1 MTDIGPDEALLGM
14 DMNIHKYLEV
24 LAETQAAQATALVLA
39 TRNQTL
45 QEERLQEVDQQS
57 AES

>member
-14 DMNIHKYLEV
+14 EMDIHKYLEV

-45 QEERLQEVDQQS
+45 QEERLQCRVLS
-57 AES
+57 ESI